1 MKMAELVDLT
11 IDHGSPI
18 EAAEATGRKEEIV
31 ELIEDQLRQ
40 THGDLILAQREN
52 DELGV
57 GFNRMHVEMFT
68 KILNALI

>member
-1 MKMAELVDLT
+1 MKMAELVDLA

-40 THGDLILAQREN
+40 THGDLILAQRED
-52 DELGV
+52 DEFGV
-57 GFNRMHVEMFT
+57 DFHRMHVEMFT
-68 KILNALI
+68 KILNDLR